1 MSFPHTVIVFLE
13 IVQRLRWLSPPS
25 TRHGEKI
32 RKRVNRAV
40 AKFLQALGI
49 ISFRHVELEGNIK
62 GLYRG
67 DGIHLSDIGL
77 DIFNTNLST
86 CVEMATVWGVGDRWC

>member
-1 MSFPHTVIVFLE
+1 M
-13 IVQRLRWLSPPS
+13 
-25 TRHGEKI
+25 RHGEKI

-40 AKFLQALGI
+40 AKILQDLGI
-49 ISFRHVELEGNIK
+49 ISFRHMELEGNIT
-62 GLYRG
+62 GLYRE

-86 CVEMATVWGVGDRWC
+86 CVEMAVVWGVGDRWF